1 MTALLGLRNLSKRF
15 GYRTILQELNLD
27 IQAGECVLLL
37 GNNGAGK
44 STLLRLCATLLK
56 PQQGQILYEGMPIDE
71 DKHRYLRDMGSI
83 AHESRLYGDL
93 SPRENLHFFGVLYEL
108 KDLQQRIPQA
118 LQDVQLSHAID
129 LPVKTFSSG
138 MTKRTAIARLLLQQ
152 PKLLLLDEPYTG
164 LDQNSVRWFQEY
176 LLDFRNQGGTLLLV
190 THQLELGLE
199 LATRVLLLSHRR
211 IVKDQSSSTINLS
224 ECQQWL
230 SQS

>member
-1 MTALLGLRNLSKRF
+1 L
-15 GYRTILQELNLD
+15 
-27 IQAGECVLLL
+27 
-37 GNNGAGK
+37 
-44 STLLRLCATLLK
+44 
-56 PQQGQILYEGMPIDE
+56 PQQI
-71 DKHRYLRDMGSI
+71 
-83 AHESRLYGDL
+83 
-93 SPRENLHFFGVLYEL
+93 PR
-108 KDLQQRIPQA
+108 A

-176 LLDFRNQGGTLLLV
+176 LLNFRNQGGTLLLV

-199 LATRVLLLSHRR
+199 LATRVLLLSQRK
-211 IVKDQSSSTINLS
+211 IVKDQSSSTVNLS

>member
-1 MTALLGLRNLSKRF
+1 MT
-15 GYRTILQELNLD
+15 TLD
-27 IQAGECVLLL
+27 L
-37 GNNGAGK
+37 
-44 STLLRLCATLLK
+44 TLV
-56 PQQGQILYEGMPIDE
+56 
-71 DKHRYLRDMGSI
+71 
-83 AHESRLYGDL
+83 
-93 SPRENLHFFGVLYEL
+93 FFG
-108 KDLQQRIPQA
+108 QRTCLDVDSA
-118 LQDVQLSHAID
+118 MSNLGVHTLGDVQLSHAID

-176 LLDFRNQGGTLLLV
+176 LIDFKNQGGTLLLV

-199 LATRVLLLSHRR
+199 LATRVLLLNQRK
-211 IVKDQSSSTINLS
+211 IVKNQSSSMVNLS